1 MCSDAKTPLLPFF
14 YMYRTNVLAIYLA
27 TKLNT
32 THSYWKYVT
41 CSYLSAA
48 NSCTLLGFFNLLG
61 SWVKPSICLQASDI
75 SYGAS
80 DSHLLY
86 LLWKKKKEN
95 CLRSWCAHARNMWT
109 VFVWPTRSLTNP
121 CSAAGV
127 GGLLECRSLARCC
140 SFINWESLFR
150 AAYKTVD
157 DVVSF
162 YLLSKRTLL
171 SQIGNR
177 AAFTN
182 TWTLLQVFCSQ
193 TCKSTQSIV
202 ALGVPVSSSSILRAH
217 SFRLSFFS
225 VANFSLGYNAQ
236 MRVAVFR
243 MREPTVKLA
252 R

>member
-1 MCSDAKTPLLPFF
+1 MCSDADTPPSVFF

-48 NSCTLLGFFNLLG
+48 NSCTLLAFFNFLG

-75 SYGAS
+75 SYAHTGVRQPFALPS
-80 DSHLLY
+80 M
-86 LLWKKKKEN
+86 KKKKN

-109 VFVWPTRSLTNP
+109 VFVWSTRSLTNP

-127 GGLLECRSLARCC
+127 GRLQECHSLARCC
-140 SFINWESLFR
+140 SFINWESQFR

-162 YLLSKRTLL
+162 HLL
-171 SQIGNR
+171 
-177 AAFTN
+177 
-182 TWTLLQVFCSQ
+182 
-193 TCKSTQSIV
+193 
-202 ALGVPVSSSSILRAH
+202 
-217 SFRLSFFS
+217 
-225 VANFSLGYNAQ
+225 
-236 MRVAVFR
+236 
-243 MREPTVKLA
+243 
-252 R
+252 